1 MQRNGYLLIAD
12 ISGYT
17 EFVKLHNLSQKPLI
31 GKAVANLFAMHAEI
45 VISDLLEAVIDA
57 VEPSMQLN
65 KLEGDAAF
73 FFVDQNN
80 SDDQADEIF
89 RAMQRAHEAFEK
101 KQNELA
107 FVQACGCEPCLQSK
121 NLRLKI
127 FAHEGEYILK
137 EIRQFLEVAG
147 ESVIFVHRLV
157 KNGIESDEYWLVS
170 EEFSKELSPENALH
184 FNKVSQN
191 IENFGAVTLDCFLH
205 SSRFPRNEK
214 IENRSRIRNWFSQAG
229 YFSKATMKRM
239 LPKNKNSTV

>member
-1 MQRNGYLLIAD
+1 MQRTGYLMIAD

-17 EFVKLHNLSQKPLI
+17 DFVKLHNLSQKPLI
-31 GKAVANLFAMHAEI
+31 GKAAANFFATHAEI

-80 SDDQADEIF
+80 SNDQANEIF
-89 RAMQRAHEAFEK
+89 NTMQRAHKAFEQ

-127 FAHEGEYILK
+127 FVHKGEYILK

-147 ESVIFVHRLV
+147 ESVIFVHRLL

-170 EEFSKELSPENALH
+170 EKFSRELSSENASY
-184 FNKVSQN
+184 FSKVSQN
-191 IENFGAVTLDCFLH
+191 VESFGEVTLDCFMH
-205 SSRFPRNEK
+205 SARAPRNQN

-239 LPKNKNSTV
+239 VSNN